1 MLIYAIMM
9 KISEE
14 KFMKKIENTVIGLIF
29 IIIGVIIGLN
39 AFHIT
44 NIDLFF
50 DGWWTL
56 FIIVPCF
63 FGLFK
68 DQDKTGNIIG
78 LIVGIYLLL
87 YCQGLIDFQ
96 FAWKLVV
103 PVIFVLIGLK
113 MIFKDTFNK
122 KKPHQNIY
130 DNQLYTGGNY
140 DVTFNGLILDLTK
153 AYLNE
158 ETNITISTLFGGVD
172 LYLPDDVNIQIQS
185 SNFLGGVDLH
195 KRENKM
201 ENTKVIYL
209 NARCIFGGIN
219 IK

>member
-1 MLIYAIMM
+1 
-9 KISEE
+9 
-14 KFMKKIENTVIGLIF
+14 MKKVENTVIGLIL

-68 DQDKTGNIIG
+68 DQDRTGNIIG

-87 YCQGLIDFQ
+87 YCQGLINFQ

-122 KKPHQNIY
+122 KKPRQNIY
-130 DNQLYTGGNY
+130 DNQLYIGGNY
-140 DVTFNGLILDLTK
+140 DVTFNGLILDLSK

-195 KRENKM
+195 KRENKI

>member
-1 MLIYAIMM
+1 
-9 KISEE
+9 
-14 KFMKKIENTVIGLIF
+14 MKKIENTVIGLIF

-56 FIIVPCF
+56 FMIIPCF
-63 FGLFK
+63 FGLFTSR
-68 DQDKTGNIIG
+68 DKSGNIIG

-140 DVTFNGLILDLTK
+140 DVTFNGLILDLSK

-195 KRENKM
+195 KRENKI

-219 IK
+219 IR

>member
-1 MLIYAIMM
+1 MM
-9 KISEE
+9 KIEE
-14 KFMKKIENTVIGLIF
+14 KFMKKIENTVIGFIL

-56 FIIVPCF
+56 FIIIPCF
-63 FGLFK
+63 LGLFK

-87 YCQGLIDFQ
+87 YCQGLINFQ

-140 DVTFNGLILDLTK
+140 DVTFKGLILDLSK

-195 KRENKM
+195 KRENKI

>member
-1 MLIYAIMM
+1 
-9 KISEE
+9 
-14 KFMKKIENTVIGLIF
+14 MKKIENTVIGFIL

-87 YCQGLIDFQ
+87 YCQGLINFQ

-113 MIFKDTFNK
+113 MIFK
-122 KKPHQNIY
+122 
-130 DNQLYTGGNY
+130 
-140 DVTFNGLILDLTK
+140 
-153 AYLNE
+153 E

-195 KRENKM
+195 KRENKI

>member
-1 MLIYAIMM
+1 
-9 KISEE
+9 
-14 KFMKKIENTVIGLIF
+14 MKKIENTVIGLIL
-29 IIIGVIIGLN
+29 IISGVIIGLN

-87 YCQGLIDFQ
+87 YCQGLINFQ

-122 KKPHQNIY
+122 KKPRQNIY

-140 DVTFNGLILDLTK
+140 DVTFNGLILDLSK

-172 LYLPDDVNIQIQS
+172 LYLPDDVYIQIQS

-195 KRENKM
+195 KRENKI

>member
-1 MLIYAIMM
+1 
-9 KISEE
+9 
-14 KFMKKIENTVIGLIF
+14 MKKIENTVIGFIL

-87 YCQGLIDFQ
+87 YCQGLINFQ

-103 PVIFVLIGLK
+103 PVIFVLRGLK

-130 DNQLYTGGNY
+130 DNHL
-140 DVTFNGLILDLTK
+140 
-153 AYLNE
+153 
-158 ETNITISTLFGGVD
+158 
-172 LYLPDDVNIQIQS
+172 
-185 SNFLGGVDLH
+185 
-195 KRENKM
+195 
-201 ENTKVIYL
+201 
-209 NARCIFGGIN
+209 
-219 IK
+219 

>member
-1 MLIYAIMM
+1 MSIYAIMM

-96 FAWKLVV
+96 LAWKLVV

-195 KRENKM
+195 KRENKI

>member
-1 MLIYAIMM
+1 
-9 KISEE
+9 
-14 KFMKKIENTVIGLIF
+14 MKKIENTVIGLIL

-87 YCQGLIDFQ
+87 DR
-96 FAWKLVV
+96 KS
-103 PVIFVLIGLK
+103 
-113 MIFKDTFNK
+113 TR
-122 KKPHQNIY
+122 
-130 DNQLYTGGNY
+130 
-140 DVTFNGLILDLTK
+140 
-153 AYLNE
+153 LN
-158 ETNITISTLFGGVD
+158 SSHD
-172 LYLPDDVNIQIQS
+172 RQS
-185 SNFLGGVDLH
+185 RMPSS
-195 KRENKM
+195 
-201 ENTKVIYL
+201 
-209 NARCIFGGIN
+209 A
-219 IK
+219 

>member
-1 MLIYAIMM
+1 
-9 KISEE
+9 
-14 KFMKKIENTVIGLIF
+14 MKKIENTVIGLIL

-87 YCQGLIDFQ
+87 YCQGLINFQ

-122 KKPHQNIY
+122 KKPRQNIY

-140 DVTFNGLILDLTK
+140 DVTSNGLILDLSK

-195 KRENKM
+195 KRENKR

>member
-1 MLIYAIMM
+1 
-9 KISEE
+9 
-14 KFMKKIENTVIGLIF
+14 MKKIENTVIGLIF

-96 FAWKLVV
+96 LAWKLVV

-195 KRENKM
+195 KRENKI

>member
-1 MLIYAIMM
+1 
-9 KISEE
+9 
-14 KFMKKIENTVIGLIF
+14 MKKIENTVIGLIL

-87 YCQGLIDFQ
+87 YCQGLINFQ

-122 KKPHQNIY
+122 KKPRQNI
-130 DNQLYTGGNY
+130 QLYTGGNY
-140 DVTFNGLILDLTK
+140 DVTFNGLILDLSK

-158 ETNITISTLFGGVD
+158 KTNITISTLFGGVD

-195 KRENKM
+195 KRENKI

>member
-1 MLIYAIMM
+1 
-9 KISEE
+9 
-14 KFMKKIENTVIGLIF
+14 MKKIENTVIGLIL

-56 FIIVPCF
+56 FFIVPCF

-87 YCQGLIDFQ
+87 YCQGLINFQ

-122 KKPHQNIY
+122 KKPRQNIY

-140 DVTFNGLILDLTK
+140 DVTFNGLILDLSK

-195 KRENKM
+195 KRENKR
-201 ENTKVIYL
+201 ENTTSPTATPFTQILFFTFHTEK
-209 NARCIFGGIN
+209 
-219 IK
+219 

>member
-1 MLIYAIMM
+1 
-9 KISEE
+9 
-14 KFMKKIENTVIGLIF
+14 MKKIENAVIGFIL

-87 YCQGLIDFQ
+87 YCQGLINFQ
-96 FAWKLVV
+96 FVWKLVV

-140 DVTFNGLILDLTK
+140 DVIFNGLILDLSN

-195 KRENKM
+195 KRENKI

>member
-1 MLIYAIMM
+1 
-9 KISEE
+9 
-14 KFMKKIENTVIGLIF
+14 MKKIENAVIGFIL

-56 FIIVPCF
+56 FIIAPCF

-87 YCQGLIDFQ
+87 YCQGLINFQ

-140 DVTFNGLILDLTK
+140 DVIFNGLILDLSN

-195 KRENKM
+195 KRENKI

>member
-1 MLIYAIMM
+1 
-9 KISEE
+9 
-14 KFMKKIENTVIGLIF
+14 MKKIENTVIGFIL

-78 LIVGIYLLL
+78 LIVGIYFLL
-87 YCQGLIDFQ
+87 YCQGLINFQ

-140 DVTFNGLILDLTK
+140 DVTFNGLILDLSK

-195 KRENKM
+195 KRENKI

>member
-1 MLIYAIMM
+1 
-9 KISEE
+9 
-14 KFMKKIENTVIGLIF
+14 MKKIENTVIGLIL

-87 YCQGLIDFQ
+87 YCQGLINFQ

-122 KKPHQNIY
+122 KKPRQNIY
-130 DNQLYTGGNY
+130 DNQLYTGGYY
-140 DVTFNGLILDLTK
+140 DVTFNGLILDLSK

-158 ETNITISTLFGGVD
+158 KTNITISTLFGGVD

-195 KRENKM
+195 KRENKI

>member
-1 MLIYAIMM
+1 
-9 KISEE
+9 
-14 KFMKKIENTVIGLIF
+14 MKKIENTVIGLIL

-87 YCQGLIDFQ
+87 YCQGLINFQ

-122 KKPHQNIY
+122 KKPRQNIY

-140 DVTFNGLILDLTK
+140 DVTFNGLILDLSK

-158 ETNITISTLFGGVD
+158 KTNITISTLFDGVD

-195 KRENKM
+195 KRENKI

>member
-1 MLIYAIMM
+1 
-9 KISEE
+9 
-14 KFMKKIENTVIGLIF
+14 MKKIENTVIGFIL

-87 YCQGLIDFQ
+87 YCQGLINFQ

-122 KKPHQNIY
+122 KKPNQNIY
-130 DNQLYTGGNY
+130 DNKLYTGGNY
-140 DVTFNGLILDLTK
+140 DINFNGLILDLSK

-158 ETNITISTLFGGVD
+158 ETNIMISTLFGGVD

-195 KRENKM
+195 KRENKI